1 MKKIIAASLL
11 FAALPAAAELKFY
24 SKYENEVYFLDQDY
38 VENSAL
44 NSARVGM
51 EGDHFYLEA
60 GTVVYDGEVGASYE
74 AGYKFPFWNNFEVR
88 GEVEGFQVDSFEGD
102 VYSRVET
109 ELRYYF

>member
-60 GTVVYDGEVGASYE
+60 GTVVYDGEV
-74 AGYKFPFWNNFEVR
+74 
-88 GEVEGFQVDSFEGD
+88 EGFQVDSFEGD